1 MANKIEEIAIQSWKD
16 HNTKYQT
23 RKEKWVELVKR
34 YENEPRVGSITE
46 ETETKTKLGQAYALV
61 ENFISRIIAQAPQ
74 FNYLA
79 RERKDVDFVE
89 QYKEFNEYQNQEA
102 NSREAFET
110 IAKWGG
116 ICGFAGWK
124 MGWKTEQILRKKKGK
139 EVFGKVIT
147 DPTLVATMDA
157 LKMGKSVKV
166 DDDETISNWTIDAVA
181 PYDMIWNANATEV
194 KDCFVLGHR
203 VHNKTYGMLK
213 EEGYDMTKVSNR
225 IKDDANYW
233 KGLIEENEGLST
245 NKILENVQIELAELY
260 IKHLKKGVWE
270 NWVVTLVDVSDNAY
284 GGQPMVIRQESNPF
298 DKQFVPMGVFRP
310 IKRPERMYGFGI
322 IEPVLGVLNNE
333 EDTLNMVAEAFW
345 TDVSRP
351 MEYNPSN
358 VLVEAA
364 FEFKPRTL
372 IPVRRLG
379 ESVAVLP
386 TPQPNMGSAS
396 FILGYMEKTKQNVT
410 AITDYQ
416 TGANQVS
423 REQTATEVK
432 TKTFLS
438 EQRTNKIL
446 QRFETDVL
454 EPAGKMALWLNK
466 QYLADQK
473 KIIYRVLGTKGKMME
488 KDIKLKDIE
497 AIKDV
502 VIVSGSSSYL
512 DASEEI
518 AKWSNLLFMS
528 NNELQFGPMG
538 VPMDREY
545 IWKKLLEDGYK
556 IKDPDNLIPSLK
568 EREEESVGNKQA
580 QLKDAKEEN
589 LDPASARV
597 LGTDN
602 HEIHL
607 KIHQAAVRN
616 KGVEGTQ
623 YTPEQEA
630 MLHEHINRHTEMAG
644 GQNPSFAGAREQ
656 QVANQIT
663 QPNGQAPS
671 NGASSGTGSQ
681 PQPTR

>member
-1 MANKIEEIAIQSWKD
+1 
-16 HNTKYQT
+16 
-23 RKEKWVELVKR
+23 
-34 YENEPRVGSITE
+34 
-46 ETETKTKLGQAYALV
+46 
-61 ENFISRIIAQAPQ
+61 
-74 FNYLA
+74 
-79 RERKDVDFVE
+79 
-89 QYKEFNEYQNQEA
+89 
-102 NSREAFET
+102 
-110 IAKWGG
+110 
-116 ICGFAGWK
+116 
-124 MGWKTEQILRKKKGK
+124 
-139 EVFGKVIT
+139 
-147 DPTLVATMDA
+147 
-157 LKMGKSVKV
+157 
-166 DDDETISNWTIDAVA
+166 
-181 PYDMIWNANATEV
+181 
-194 KDCFVLGHR
+194 
-203 VHNKTYGMLK
+203 
-213 EEGYDMTKVSNR
+213 
-225 IKDDANYW
+225 
-233 KGLIEENEGLST
+233 
-245 NKILENVQIELAELY
+245 
-260 IKHLKKGVWE
+260 
-270 NWVVTLVDVSDNAY
+270 
-284 GGQPMVIRQESNPF
+284 
-298 DKQFVPMGVFRP
+298 
-310 IKRPERMYGFGI
+310 
-322 IEPVLGVLNNE
+322 
-333 EDTLNMVAEAFW
+333 
-345 TDVSRP
+345 

-358 VLVEAA
+358 VIDEAA
-364 FEFKPRTL
+364 LEFKPRTL

-488 KDIKLKDIE
+488 QDIKLKDIE

-607 KIHQAAVRN
+607 KIHQAALRN
-616 KGVEGTQ
+616 QGSEGTQ
-623 YTPEQEA
+623 YTPEQTQ
-630 MLHEHINRHTEMAG
+630 MLTEHINKHTEMAG
-644 GQNPSFAGAREQ
+644 GANPSFAGAREQ
-656 QVANQIT
+656 QAANQIT